1 MSRHR
6 EDGRTALE
14 ANASDTLRILTLPR
28 WDHGTT
34 RRSESP
40 ELDPEE
46 VARNEAEK
54 AELRQ
59 EMYAAEVQR
68 EQLETQ

>member
-1 MSRHR
+1 MIPRAPLTTSSRH
-6 EDGRTALE
+6 
-14 ANASDTLRILTLPR
+14 
-28 WDHGTT
+28 HGTT
-34 RRSESP
+34 NRSESP